1 MSGQLLP
8 LLSMRTMIRVTY
20 PDNYNAMRKGKSKI
34 QKQSSLFLPSPTVRV
49 TLACERPFPCKI
61 ERINLYDSIRE
72 LVYNEEIFMPTGIRW
87 LFQN

>member
-20 PDNYNAMRKGKSKI
+20 LDNYKAMRKGKSKI

-49 TLACERPFPCKI
+49 TLACERPSRKKEEEMNKI
-61 ERINLYDSIRE
+61 KK
-72 LVYNEEIFMPTGIRW
+72 
-87 LFQN
+87 